1 MASPI
6 TVFLLD
12 DHEIVRRGLADL
24 LRHEDGIGVVG
35 EADRA
40 EGAADAIIASQ
51 ATVALLD
58 CRLPDGSGIDVCRD
72 VKSARPETGC
82 LILSSYD
89 DDEAVLAAVLS
100 GANGYLLTEARA
112 HYIIDAIRRV
122 ANGESL
128 LDASPTEQALDRAI
142 ATAAASPLENLTARE
157 SEILTLLVAG
167 RSNREVG
174 AQLFIAEKTVKS
186 YITAILV
193 KLGLQR
199 NAPAT
204 ALGDTALGD
213 TALGDTALGD
223 TVLGDAALGAS
234 AAVLPAAVLP
244 AAVQ

>member
-1 MASPI
+1 MSAPI

-40 EGAADAIIASQ
+40 EGAADAILASR

-72 VKSARPETGC
+72 VKSIRPETSC
-82 LILSSYD
+82 LLLTAYD

-112 HYIIDAIRRV
+112 RYIVDAIRRV
-122 ANGESL
+122 AKGESL
-128 LDASPTEQALDRAI
+128 LDASLTEQALARAI
-142 ATAAASPLENLTARE
+142 ASAAASPFESLTPRE
-157 SEILTLLVAG
+157 SEVLGLLVAG
-167 RSNREVG
+167 RSNREIG
-174 AQLFIAEKTVKS
+174 AQLLITEKTVKS
-186 YITAILV
+186 YISAVLV
-193 KLGLQR
+193 KLGLQS

-204 ALGDTALGD
+204 ALGDTALAAAIV
-213 TALGDTALGD
+213 ALP
-223 TVLGDAALGAS
+223 

-244 AAVQ
+244 TAAQ